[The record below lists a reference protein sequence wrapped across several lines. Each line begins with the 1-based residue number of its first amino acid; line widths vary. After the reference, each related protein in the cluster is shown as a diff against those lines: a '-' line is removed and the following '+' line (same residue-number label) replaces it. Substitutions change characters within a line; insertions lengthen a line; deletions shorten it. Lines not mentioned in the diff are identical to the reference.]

1 MANYNPLEFT
11 NPTDLTHIWDNE
23 SIDDEE
29 PLEVFQID
37 HLFTSIPPS
46 HPPGD
51 LLTACSPV
59 VASSPIEFNFP
70 NPVPKCEQQL
80 PAYVYYDGTPP
91 LIPGEDE
98 DPLGE
103 ALEDEVIEI
112 TDELIPEPA
121 VPVKEEYYFPRQSFP
136 PPLVP
141 TSLPFDFPPPIPPP
155 PPLKRT
161 REPET
166 VPQILEPTTD
176 LVDIDIGDFKLPA
189 SKTPIME
196 AMVVCALNG
205 WGIEIVKSNR
215 KSSTSAEVVFLVSDF
230 NRYYKISR
238 AICSKHRPT
247 DDLGSR
253 IKSLRRWFVN
263 FPKKKDRVE
272 NSFYLTVKPSIA
284 IKVYD
289 IIEKNSISM
298 SLVKRR
304 RQQ

>member
-1 MANYNPLEFT
+1 MNQYNPLEFT
-11 NPTDLTHIWDNE
+11 NPTDLTHIWDE
-23 SIDDEE
+23 SLDDEQ
-29 PLEVFQID
+29 PLELTNLFQID
-37 HLFTSIPPS
+37 HLFAPIPTGQPPVELLPAYPS
-46 HPPGD
+46 
-51 LLTACSPV
+51 
-59 VASSPIEFNFP
+59 VASSPGAIEFNFP
-70 NPVPKCEQQL
+70 NPVPKCEL
-80 PAYVYYDGTPP
+80 PYYHQ
-91 LIPGEDE
+91 IPVDE

-103 ALEDEVIEI
+103 ALDDDIEI
-112 TDELIPEPA
+112 TDELPPEVA
-121 VPVKEEYYFPRQSFP
+121 VPVKEEYYFNRQSFP
-136 PPLVP
+136 PPP
-141 TSLPFDFPPPIPPP
+141 QHSSLPFDFPPPILPP

-161 REPET
+161 REPDT
-166 VPQILEPTTD
+166 IPKIPDPSPD
-176 LVDIDIGDFKLPA
+176 LGDIDIGDFKLPA

-205 WGIEIVKSNR
+205 WGIEIA
-215 KSSTSAEVVFLVSDF
+215 KSSRKTSTTAEVVFLVSDF

-272 NSFYLTVKPSIA
+272 NTFYLTVKPSIA

>member
-23 SIDDEE
+23 SIDDEQT
-29 PLEVFQID
+29 LELFQID
-37 HLFTSIPPS
+37 HLFAPIPPS
-46 HPPGD
+46 HSPGN
-51 LLTACSPV
+51 LLPTYSPV
-59 VASSPIEFNFP
+59 VASSPGCIEFNFP
-70 NPVPKCEQQL
+70 NPVPKCEQL
-80 PAYVYYDGTPP
+80 PYSYHNRTPP
-91 LIPGEDE
+91 LIPVKE
-98 DPLGE
+98 DPLGD
-103 ALEDEVIEI
+103 ALDDEVIEI
-112 TDELIPEPA
+112 DELLPEPGA
-121 VPVKEEYYFPRQSFP
+121 VVKEEYYFPRQSYSP
-136 PPLVP
+136 PPMP
-141 TSLPFDFPPPIPPP
+141 STLPFDFPPPIPPP
-155 PPLKRT
+155 PALKRT
-161 REPET
+161 REPDP
-166 VPQILEPTTD
+166 VPQIPETTTD
-176 LVDIDIGDFKLPA
+176 LVDVDIGDFKLPA

-215 KSSTSAEVVFLVSDF
+215 KTSTTAEVVFLVSDF

>member
-1 MANYNPLEFT
+1 VAP
-11 NPTDLTHIWDNE
+11 I
-23 SIDDEE
+23 
-29 PLEVFQID
+29 
-37 HLFTSIPPS
+37 IP
-46 HPPGD
+46 
-51 LLTACSPV
+51 V
-59 VASSPIEFNFP
+59 
-70 NPVPKCEQQL
+70 
-80 PAYVYYDGTPP
+80 
-91 LIPGEDE
+91 DE

-103 ALEDEVIEI
+103 ALEDDEDVIEI
-112 TDELIPEPA
+112 IDELPES
-121 VPVKEEYYFPRQSFP
+121 VLPVKEEYYFPRQTFP
-136 PPLVP
+136 QPPQAS
-141 TSLPFDFPPPIPPP
+141 SLPFDFPPPIPPP
-155 PPLKRT
+155 PPLKRS
-161 REPET
+161 REPEST
-166 VPQILEPTTD
+166 LPQIPEPSTD

-205 WGIEIVKSNR
+205 WGLEIVKSIR
-215 KSSTSAEVVFLVSDF
+215 KSSTQAEVVFLVSDF

-272 NSFYLTVKPSIA
+272 NSFLLTVKPSIA

-304 RQQ
+304 RQN